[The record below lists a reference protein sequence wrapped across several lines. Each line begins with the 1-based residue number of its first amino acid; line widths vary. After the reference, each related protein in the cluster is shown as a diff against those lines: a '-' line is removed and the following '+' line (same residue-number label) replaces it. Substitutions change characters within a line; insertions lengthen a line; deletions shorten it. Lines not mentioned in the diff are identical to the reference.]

1 VRLCQRQRPDP
12 AKGAGARLRPA
23 PFTLQNALYPNAL
36 SLAPFEGAP
45 LARCASNP
53 QRTPAC
59 LATPYSPSRTC
70 DVLSPNV
77 SNPPHPAPPPAAPAR
92 RSQDLKIVPGTV
104 VSKSGKTYTV
114 VLVVACDDAKPADQ
128 QPCHVFQ
135 CAHREDAAHMH
146 AEVKRMWKDHI
157 FSNLLDVSTEEG
169 QQGFDSF
176 MIRQDMAAAAARC
189 TELIADDAH
198 EANDRCAKL
207 MKAEL
212 DSFDFLDM
220 IAGMGDAPPAP
231 RAATPEGCN
240 QAFAP
245 NPAPRLHC
253 WRVAPAI
260 STDCARI
267 RAMHPL
273 LYSKKAS
280 LQQHRPTG
288 SEVPRQSTV
297 CTVLH

>member
-1 VRLCQRQRPDP
+1 MVSQVRTPLSNKSNQIQRRPQ
-12 AKGAGARLRPA
+12 GAGKTARTARTSCAFVDPPKGCQFKTTFSAKYYGAGTTTVDAAQPLSVKRCMSMVKAVMARGTKSSVPS
-23 PFTLQNALYPNAL
+23 TLAITDCGIDFEDRKTGTAFHHIPIG
-36 SLAPFEGAP
+36 SLF
-45 LARCASNP
+45 
-53 QRTPAC
+53 
-59 LATPYSPSRTC
+59 
-70 DVLSPNV
+70 
-77 SNPPHPAPPPAAPAR
+77 
-92 RSQDLKIVPGTV
+92 KIVPGTV

-114 VLVVACDDAKPADQ
+114 VLVVAYDDAKPADQ

-220 IAGMGDAPPAP
+220 IAGMGDAPPC
-231 RAATPEGCN
+231 TPGRH
-240 QAFAP
+240 A
-245 NPAPRLHC
+245 
-253 WRVAPAI
+253 
-260 STDCARI
+260 
-267 RAMHPL
+267 
-273 LYSKKAS
+273 
-280 LQQHRPTG
+280 
-288 SEVPRQSTV
+288 
-297 CTVLH
+297 